1 MTAQD
6 VVKLV
11 QYIKI
16 KTHKQM
22 IVPPELAFIY
32 KYIENYYES
41 NPQYFN
47 TLVKNN
53 AIVTFGFQII
63 DFQKDILTNSVGASP
78 YYFNYQQMT
87 QSPTSFIQ
95 QLIKYASAN
104 PTKSHRANP
113 QAFPNQYSQDYLST
127 QMYRDP
133 QDVSNYKIDHQ
144 NNSFVTNWFNR
155 SFNSLDE
162 INSSALNYFP
172 SDELG
177 GLIEPL
183 IKAINNYNKTH
194 DHKKIHYVFE
204 PYSANAYQLNRDHES
219 LQDYKHNLLF
229 RVFHNV
235 SNINNTKTQNPPTA
249 NNSNKKR
256 DLGDVVQIFFPIGLD
271 NSLLRH
277 DWVNEMDSQIN
288 NALNNGSLLQ
298 NIPSSATIKPA

>member
-6 VVKLV
+6 VAKLV
-11 QYIKI
+11 QYIQA
-16 KTHKQM
+16 HKQM
-22 IVPPELAFIY
+22 IVPPQLAFIY

-47 TLVKNN
+47 TLIKNN
-53 AIVTFGFQII
+53 AIVTFGFQIV
-63 DFQKDILTNSVGASP
+63 DFQKDILTNSIGISP
-78 YYFNYQQMT
+78 YYVNYQQMT
-87 QSPTSFIQ
+87 QSTTSFIQ
-95 QLIKYASAN
+95 QLIKYASVN

-133 QDVSNYKIDHQ
+133 QDASNYKIDHQ

-204 PYSANAYQLNRDHES
+204 PYLANAYHLNRDHES
-219 LQDYKHNLLF
+219 LQDCKHNLLF

-256 DLGDVVQIFFPIGLD
+256 DLGDFVQIFFPIGLD